1 MEIRGKWKGPAAA
14 QRPFSCFFLIW
25 HFFDV
30 RAGIQQTGDQW
41 MAGLYGG
48 LGVWLAAALSAAFFL
63 LLKKKIR
70 LELCG
75 ALLTVLLGAAAMVS
89 LPAPF
94 RSG

>member
-1 MEIRGKWKGPAAA
+1 MEIRSKWKGPAAA
-14 QRPFSCFFLIW
+14 AALFVLFLIW

-30 RAGIQQTGDQW
+30 RAGIRQTGDQW

-48 LGVWLAAALSAAFFL
+48 LGVWLAAVLSAAFFL

-70 LELCG
+70 LSG
-75 ALLTVLLGAAAMVS
+75 GYGFAS
-89 LPAPF
+89 APF

>member
-14 QRPFSCFFLIW
+14 AALFMLFLIW

-30 RAGIQQTGDQW
+30 RAGIRQTGDQW

-70 LELCG
+70 LRRSFDRFTG
-75 ALLTVLLGAAAMVS
+75 SGGYGFAS
-89 LPAPF
+89 APF